1 MPAIPINEIAAQ
13 FGLALRAATTAQVAA
28 NINGVATLADAKPG
42 QLSFCANS
50 KYRAQLAQSNAS
62 AVVLSAADAE
72 LFPGY
77 ALISSNPYADFARI
91 AQLFEHGPHCPAG
104 VDPSAVVHS
113 SAKVDPSA
121 HIGALCVVGA
131 NAVIGPGCILHP
143 QSYVGPD
150 CVLASDCILMPRV
163 TLVKR
168 VHLGH
173 AVILHSGAVL
183 GADGFG
189 FALDRG
195 NWIKVP
201 QLGGVRIGDRCEIGA
216 NTTID
221 CGALGDTV
229 LGHDVKLDNQIQV
242 AHNVHIGAYT
252 AIAGCTAIA
261 GSSKIGARCLIA
273 GGVGIAGHLEIAD
286 GVSIM
291 AMSLVS
297 HSIKEKGTYAGAM
310 PLMELKQW
318 RKNAVH
324 LRRLDGTLRA
334 STLMQVKDDDR

>member
-1 MPAIPINEIAAQ
+1 MVHRTIDEIANQ
-13 FGLALRAATTAQVAA
+13 FGLQLQRSTDTGRV
-28 NINGVATLADAKPG
+28 ITGVATLSDAKPG
-42 QLSFCANS
+42 QISFCANS
-50 KYRAQLAQSNAS
+50 KYRSLLAHTQAS
-62 AVVLSAADAE
+62 VVVLAAADAS
-72 LFPGY
+72 LFSGDV
-77 ALISSNPYADFARI
+77 LISTNPYADFARI
-91 AQLFEHGPHCPAG
+91 AQLYEHQAHCPAG
-104 VDPSAVVHS
+104 VDSTAVVHAS
-113 SAKVDPSA
+113 SRVHPSA
-121 HIGALCVVGA
+121 HIGALCVIGE
-131 NAVIGPGCILHP
+131 NTTIGPGCVLHP

-150 CVLASDCILMPRV
+150 CELAGNCVLMPRA

-168 VHLGH
+168 VYLGH
-173 AVILHSGAVL
+173 SVIVHSGAVL

-189 FALDRG
+189 FAPDRG
-195 NWIKVP
+195 NWVKVP

-229 LGHDVKLDNQIQV
+229 LAHDVKLDNQIQIG
-242 AHNVHIGAYT
+242 HNVQIGSHT

-261 GSSKIGARCLIA
+261 GSTKIGARCLIA
-273 GGVGIAGHLEIAD
+273 GAVGIAGHLEICD

-291 AMSLVS
+291 AMALVS
-297 HSIKEKGTYAGAM
+297 HSIHEKGAYAGAM

-334 STLMQVKDDDR
+334 STLIQVKDND